1 MRKRKTGRETERLV
15 QFQVFV
21 SSDGLHIHCFSS
33 MHIFFFLPK
42 ILPTSAN
49 TKGSFPTLLQICLTC
64 VWRWD
69 QTGFD
74 SQPLPLSELLIFI
87 SHCLAS
93 LGGTLT
99 NSQA

>member
-42 ILPTSAN
+42 ISPTSAN
-49 TKGSFPTLLQICLTC
+49 TQLPYPFADMFDMCVEMGSNRF
-64 VWRWD
+64 
-69 QTGFD
+69 
-74 SQPLPLSELLIFI
+74 
-87 SHCLAS
+87 
-93 LGGTLT
+93 
-99 NSQA
+99 